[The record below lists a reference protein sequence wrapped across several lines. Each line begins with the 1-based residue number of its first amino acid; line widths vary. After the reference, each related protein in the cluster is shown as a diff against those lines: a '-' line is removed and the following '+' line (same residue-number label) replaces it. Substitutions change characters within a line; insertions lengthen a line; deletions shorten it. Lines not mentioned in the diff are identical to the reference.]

1 MSTYLI
7 VVLIYFGLITLIS
20 LLTRKV
26 ASRSAADYLVAGR
39 NLGVVACAVVVA
51 SEWLGG
57 MSTIGVSEKSF
68 VSGTLQP
75 ILYNISTAIGMI
87 IIGFTV
93 ARHYRKNNVHTV
105 SEMLENLFGPRARA
119 ISAVAFLFA
128 YIVLAFVQLQTA
140 SAVISAMFNLEWIY
154 SVLIASFVIT
164 LYTYFG
170 GMHALAITGIIH
182 VIVMFGGIGVA
193 AWLGVSDVGGFAE
206 LKNSMILQG
215 SPDNLYNPF
224 SGGLSYAWSLILGG
238 VLGGMAGQAS
248 IQPIFAART
257 APIAKKAA
265 ILSAFIIAPFGIMVA
280 LLGLVAKTGKYFN
293 ISDATSPLWDAAT
306 NSINPK
312 MVLPTLMTTPEF
324 IHPVLGGIALSGIL
338 AAILST
344 VGPVNFAV
352 VTIATKDIYH
362 GIINKTA
369 VDKKIISTARKLVI
383 IVNLVTIPL
392 ALYSTGAILSMAYIS
407 YGIRAIGAIVI
418 MMGIYKRGWI
428 STDGVRWAF
437 VGGTIAV
444 LVNIVAKLSGW
455 WKIEDTYIAV
465 GAAILFIIIGNFYA
479 KAKQKKLIKKSFGIR
494 IFPKKDI
501 SNS

>member
-1 MSTYLI
+1 MNIYLL
-7 VVLIYFGLITLIS
+7 VVLAYFTFITLIS

-57 MSTIGVSEKSF
+57 MSTIGVSEKAF
-68 VSGTLQP
+68 DTGTMQP

-105 SEMLENLFGPRARA
+105 SEMLENLFGRRARA
-119 ISAVAFLFA
+119 VSAIAFLFA
-128 YIVLAFVQLQTA
+128 YVVLAFVQLQTA
-140 SAVISAMFNLEWIY
+140 SSVISAMFGLPWLY
-154 SVLIASFVIT
+154 SVIISSVIIT
-164 LYTYFG
+164 IYTYIG

-182 VIVMFGGIGVA
+182 VVTMFLGIGVA
-193 AWLGVSDVGGFAE
+193 TWIGISDVGGFAG
-206 LKNSMILQG
+206 LQDRMVALG
-215 SPDNLYNPF
+215 SPENMYNPF

-248 IQPIFAART
+248 IQPIFAARS
-257 APIAKKAA
+257 ASIAKKAA
-265 ILSAFIIAPFGIMVA
+265 IFSSLIIAPFGIMVA
-280 LLGLVAKTGKYFN
+280 LLGLVAATGKYFDVST
-293 ISDATSPLWDAAT
+293 IASPLWDNAHQI
-306 NSINPK
+306 INPK

-324 IHPVLGGIALSGIL
+324 IHPVLGGIALAGIL

-369 VDKKIISTARKLVI
+369 VDKKIISTARRLVI
-383 IVNLVTIPL
+383 LVNLITIPL
-392 ALYSTGAILSMAYIS
+392 AYYSTGAILSMAYIS

-418 MMGIYKRGWI
+418 LMGIYKRGWI

-437 VGGTIAV
+437 IGGTIAV
-444 LVNIVAKLSGW
+444 LVIIIAKLQGW
-455 WKIEDTYIAV
+455 WAIEDTYMAV
-465 GAAILFIIIGNFYA
+465 GAALVFIILGNIHANRKKKILKRKSA
-479 KAKQKKLIKKSFGIR
+479 KLKVY
-494 IFPKKDI
+494 PKKETKP
-501 SNS
+501 